1 MKDIPGYEGKYAI
14 TEDGKVWSYKNNIFL
29 TPILKKGYYC
39 VYLCDGKSS
48 KEKKIHRLL
57 ALTYIPNP
65 ENLPVVDHIDR
76 NRTNNS
82 LSNLRWASFKTNAN
96 NIDKEKARQHIYDKI
111 FNKKEILEKAL
122 KRASEVNSRPV
133 EMRDKNDHSILYKT
147 FSSSYQAAIQMF
159 GNPKKNRLI
168 NYAAHK
174 VKKSAY
180 GYYWCFVGECE

>member
-29 TPILKKGYYC
+29 SQFLKKGYYF
-39 VYLCDGKSS
+39 VNLCGIKGRKAESV
-48 KEKKIHRLL
+48 HRLL

-82 LSNLRWASFKTNAN
+82 LSNLRWASFETNAN

-111 FNKKEILEKAL
+111 RSKKEIVEKAL
-122 KRASEVNSRPV
+122 KNSSKATSRPV

-147 FSSSYQAAIQMF
+147 FPSSYQAAIQQF
-159 GNPKKNRLI
+159 GDASKNSYINRVAQKK
-168 NYAAHK
+168 K
-174 VKKSAY
+174 ESAY
-180 GYYWCFVGECE
+180 GYYWCFVGQCE

>member
-29 TPILKKGYYC
+29 SQFLKKGYYY
-39 VYLCDGKSS
+39 VNLCGTKGRKAESL
-48 KEKKIHRLL
+48 HRLL

-82 LSNLRWASFKTNAN
+82 LSNLRWASLETNAN

-111 FNKKEILEKAL
+111 HSKKEILEKAL

>member
-96 NIDKEKARQHIYDKI
+96 NIDKEKARQYI
-111 FNKKEILEKAL
+111 FNKKEIIEKAL

-159 GNPKKNRLI
+159 GDPKKNRLI